1 MKKNSENHQLKYG
14 SELEMDNVKQ
24 ILLVAKEIVKVVVIR
39 TVKMLVQETVN
50 QDLHVVVMENNN

>member
-50 QDLHVVVMENNN
+50 QDLLS